1 MLESLPRGGDVLTGL
16 WKINKTS
23 PKRSEGERIFKTKGK
38 IYAKAKKKKKCELT

>member
-1 MLESLPRGGDVLTGL
+1 MLESLPRGGDVLPGL

-38 IYAKAKKKKKCELT
+38 IYAKAKKKRSVN